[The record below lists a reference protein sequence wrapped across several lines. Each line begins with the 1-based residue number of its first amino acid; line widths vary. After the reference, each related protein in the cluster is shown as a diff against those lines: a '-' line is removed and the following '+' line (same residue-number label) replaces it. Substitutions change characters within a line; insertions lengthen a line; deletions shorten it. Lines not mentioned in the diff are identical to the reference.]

1 MKFNVRMTSDVLIYF
16 CWLFFLKGYRKS
28 LLSVIRQ
35 VGHCLRI
42 LFHPHPW
49 LGLIFFREFK
59 NYTLCLLV
67 LGFFLFCFSCYIKL
81 FFESVMHAYNE
92 IRLYYLSPPPTY
104 LSSSLGTLQFIFVP
118 ISCPLLVFF
127 FPSMNGRVH
136 LVPSY
141 IYECRANHGVLETSL
156 WPHPLRMCLPP
167 PATNACNSSV
177 RGGLYEL
184 LPHTYYNSDWLNLLQ
199 VSAAAVNLSVM
210 GTPCS
215 ERSISQLFPILWP
228 YVLPLPQISVKVIA
242 PYPFSLETR
251 YW

>member
-59 NYTLCLLV
+59 NYTLCLLG
-67 LGFFLFCFSCYIKL
+67 LDFFLFCFSSYIKL

-92 IRLYYLSPPPTY
+92 IRLYYLSSPPTY
-104 LSSSLGTLQFIFVP
+104 LSSSLGTLQLIFVP

-127 FPSMNGRVH
+127 F
-136 LVPSY
+136 
-141 IYECRANHGVLETSL
+141 
-156 WPHPLRMCLPP
+156 
-167 PATNACNSSV
+167 
-177 RGGLYEL
+177 LYE
-184 LPHTYYNSDWLNLLQ
+184 S
-199 VSAAAVNLSVM
+199 
-210 GTPCS
+210 PC
-215 ERSISQLFPILWP
+215 
-228 YVLPLPQISVKVIA
+228 
-242 PYPFSLETR
+242 PFSAVIYIWVQGQPWSIGNQPVATSPKNVSSTTSYQCL
-251 YW
+251 